1 MPVKGRIA
9 GHVRLLGILWIALSA
24 FRMVPTVALFI
35 ISNPALRIFPPETP
49 DFIVP
54 MLRAI
59 GTVLLIGSAAGIAA
73 GWGLLGKQPWARML
87 AIIIGCISLLDM
99 PFGTA
104 LGVYTFWVLL
114 PAQSEE
120 EYRRMSGAA

>member
-24 FRMVPTVALFI
+24 FRMVPAVALFI